1 MQETCVQHKTLL
13 GGKRGIPIYPPS
25 KPSHRPKG
33 RQHWGLWIS
42 NRPKA
47 VPKPSQ
53 NALGRP
59 KRRETVLIM
68 CPEAGRQDSVQ
79 DTGGYTAV
87 LDRLDRENRC
97 RSERFLFLGPIWFD
111 LVRIGK
117 DANTFRAH
125 GTGGSIQ

>member
-59 KRRETVLIM
+59 KRRETVLIL
-68 CPEAGRQDSVQ
+68 CPEAGRQDSCSRQEVPQ
-79 DTGGYTAV
+79 
-87 LDRLDRENRC
+87 
-97 RSERFLFLGPIWFD
+97 RFEGEGVHKTWVFLKSRF
-111 LVRIGK
+111 K
-117 DANTFRAH
+117 E
-125 GTGGSIQ
+125 